1 MYASAGRRSSKAKL
15 VMFSRALAL
24 LCFTAMLAPTANAQ
38 DVPSVIVRLNTLPGD
53 ATVSKP
59 IKTLRDLKF
68 RDVVH
73 QGYDY
78 SCGSAA
84 LATVLR
90 YGYGKQ
96 VNETQMIQD
105 MVSHAANPAEVT
117 RSGFSMLDMKRYS
130 ERNGMRAHGFKVDV
144 EALYRLQIPV
154 ITLLDTRGY
163 KHFVVVKGA
172 NAGRIMVADPA
183 LGHRVIYQ
191 DEFLKNWNGVVLAV
205 MTDRDFNANSFLMQD
220 KHSNALLRRN
230 DALSWSSAPVPLVEL
245 GLIRADLM

>member
-1 MYASAGRRSSKAKL
+1 MYRIPAL
-15 VMFSRALAL
+15 FLLAL
-24 LCFTAMLAPTANAQ
+24 CAAPDVRADDVRRVNMHLNA
-38 DVPSVIVRLNTLPGD
+38 LPGE
-53 ATVSKP
+53 ATVTKP
-59 IKTLRDLKF
+59 IRTMRDLRY
-68 RDVVH
+68 RDVVR

-96 VNETQMIQD
+96 VNETAMIKD
-105 MVSHAANPAEVT
+105 MVSHTANPADVM
-117 RSGFSMLDMKRYS
+117 RSGFSMLDMKRYA
-130 ERNGMRAHGFKVDV
+130 ERNGMRAHGFKVEVD
-144 EALYRLQIPV
+144 ALYRLQIPV

-172 NAGRIMVADPA
+172 NAGRIMIADPA

-191 DEFLKNWNGVVLAV
+191 DEFLKHWNGIVLAV
-205 MTDRDFNANSFLMQD
+205 MTDRDFDANSFLMQD

-230 DALSWSSAPVPLVEL
+230 DALSWSAAPVPLVEL

>member
-1 MYASAGRRSSKAKL
+1 M
-15 VMFSRALAL
+15 L
-24 LCFTAMLAPTANAQ
+24 LRLLPCLWITAMAAPCVHAQEVPRVTMHLNA
-38 DVPSVIVRLNTLPGD
+38 LPGD
-53 ATVSKP
+53 AMVNKT
-59 IKTLRDLKF
+59 IKTLRDLKY
-68 RDVVH
+68 RDVVR

-90 YGYGKQ
+90 YGYGKN
-96 VNETQMIQD
+96 VDETAMIKD
-105 MVSHAANPAEVT
+105 MVSHAANPADVA

-130 ERNGMRAHGFKVDV
+130 ERNGMRAHGFKVDI

-172 NAGRIMVADPA
+172 NAGRIMIADPA

-205 MTDRDFNANSFLMQD
+205 MTDSDFNRASFLMQD

-230 DALSWSSAPVPLVEL
+230 DALSWSAAPVPLVEL
-245 GLIRADLM
+245 GLIRGDLM

>member
-1 MYASAGRRSSKAKL
+1 MLLRSFPL
-15 VMFSRALAL
+15 LMLLAVVV
-24 LCFTAMLAPTANAQ
+24 PSVRAQ
-38 DVPSVIVRLNTLPGD
+38 DVPSVSLHLNALPG
-53 ATVSKP
+53 AASVTKP
-59 IKTLRDLKF
+59 IKTLRDLKY
-68 RDVVH
+68 REVVR

-90 YGYGKQ
+90 YGYGKN
-96 VNETQMIQD
+96 VNEVEMIKD
-105 MVSHAANPAEVT
+105 MVSHAANPADVA
-117 RSGFSMLDMKRYS
+117 RSGFSMLDMKRYT
-130 ERNGMRAHGFKVDV
+130 ERNGMRAHGFKVDI
-144 EALYRLQIPV
+144 EAIYRLQIPV

-172 NAGRIMVADPA
+172 NGGRIMIADPA

-205 MTDRDFNANSFLMQD
+205 MTDRDFDAHSFLIQD

-230 DALSWSSAPVPLVEL
+230 DALSWSAAPVPLVEL

>member
-1 MYASAGRRSSKAKL
+1 MTPRPPTL
-15 VMFSRALAL
+15 MLLLALAATPV
-24 LCFTAMLAPTANAQ
+24 CAQ
-38 DVPSVIVRLNTLPGD
+38 DVPRINLHLNALPGD
-53 ATVSKP
+53 ASVTKP
-59 IKTLRDLKF
+59 IKTLRDLKY
-68 RDVVH
+68 RDVVR

-90 YGYGKQ
+90 YGYGKN
-96 VNETQMIQD
+96 VSETAMIRD
-105 MVSHAANPAEVT
+105 MVSHASNPSDVA
-117 RSGFSMLDMKRYS
+117 RSGFSMLDMKRYT
-130 ERNGMRAHGFKVDV
+130 ERNGMRSHGFKIDV

-172 NAGRIMVADPA
+172 NAGRIMIADPA

-205 MTDRDFNANSFLMQD
+205 MTDRDFNADSFLMQD
-220 KHSNALLRRN
+220 RHSNALLRRN
-230 DALSWSSAPVPLVEL
+230 DALSWSAAPVPLVEL